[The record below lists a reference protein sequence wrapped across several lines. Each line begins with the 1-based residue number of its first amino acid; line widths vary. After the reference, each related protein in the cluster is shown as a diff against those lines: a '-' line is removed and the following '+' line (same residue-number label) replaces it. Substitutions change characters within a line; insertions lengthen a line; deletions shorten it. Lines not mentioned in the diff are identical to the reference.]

1 MTRYHQ
7 IAVETLTTIVLLN
20 IILQLKK
27 AGQNFKRSAIE
38 IKKAN
43 VVFYKRIQNS
53 KNSQKKY
60 LTNTSVKLRKEEE
73 HQIKSN

>member
-27 AGQNFKRSAIE
+27 VGQNFRRSAIE
-38 IKKAN
+38 IKKVN
-43 VVFYKRIQNS
+43 VFYKRIQNS
-53 KNSQKKY
+53 KNSQKKN
-60 LTNTSVKLRKEEE
+60 LTNTSVKLRKEEK

>member
-27 AGQNFKRSAIE
+27 VGQNFKRSAIE
-38 IKKAN
+38 IKKVN

-53 KNSQKKY
+53 KKQPKKKFNEY
-60 LTNTSVKLRKEEE
+60 FSETAKRRKA
-73 HQIKSN
+73 SNQV

>member
-27 AGQNFKRSAIE
+27 VGQNFRRSAIE

-53 KNSQKKY
+53 KNSQKKKKINEY
-60 LTNTSVKLRKEEE
+60 FSETAKRRRA
-73 HQIKSN
+73 SNQV

>member
-7 IAVETLTTIVLLN
+7 IVVETLTTIVLLN

-27 AGQNFKRSAIE
+27 VGQNFKRSAIE
-38 IKKAN
+38 IKKVN

-53 KNSQKKY
+53 KNSQKKKFNEY
-60 LTNTSVKLRKEEE
+60 FSETAKRRKA
-73 HQIKSN
+73 SNQV